1 MVLVEVTVTMAT
13 VAMVRVATIPV
24 AVLAAEAAEAP
35 GRWAGRRRR
44 WRLLLSARPGCRVL
58 RQRECGLHSAD
69 AYAVP
74 PLGVQMQG
82 ERRGPAQLLCDVPGH
97 PAFAPFPAASSVSQ
111 AARHPVASAWLPR
124 VRTHISVP
132 GKEKGAAEAGRFP
145 SPQRR
150 FPPGVR
156 GMAGWS

>member
-1 MVLVEVTVTMAT
+1 MVLVEVAVTMAT

-24 AVLAAEAAEAP
+24 AVLAAEAP

-74 PLGVQMQG
+74 PLGVQTQG

-132 GKEKGAAEAGRFP
+132 GKEKGAAEAGRFS

-150 FPPGVR
+150 FSPGVR
-156 GMAGWS
+156 GMAAWS

>member
-1 MVLVEVTVTMAT
+1 MVLVEVAVTMAT

-24 AVLAAEAAEAP
+24 AVLVAEAP

-82 ERRGPAQLLCDVPGH
+82 ER
-97 PAFAPFPAASSVSQ
+97 
-111 AARHPVASAWLPR
+111 
-124 VRTHISVP
+124 
-132 GKEKGAAEAGRFP
+132 
-145 SPQRR
+145 
-150 FPPGVR
+150 
-156 GMAGWS
+156 